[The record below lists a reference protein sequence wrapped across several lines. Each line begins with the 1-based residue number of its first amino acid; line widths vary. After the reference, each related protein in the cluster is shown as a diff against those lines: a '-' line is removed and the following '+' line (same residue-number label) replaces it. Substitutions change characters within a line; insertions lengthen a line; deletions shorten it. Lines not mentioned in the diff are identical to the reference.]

1 MGDKIFKDIIHPF
14 QKIIFVVSNKRM
26 NFKLFFTCL
35 SLIIFPALQAQTLHL
50 YGGSDR
56 DQYLGCLNCD
66 TFDKNS
72 IWNSFGEYGNILS
85 SKSIWNSYGNYGSSL
100 STYSPWSTYASYPPA
115 IMDQDGNF
123 LGYLTLNTYT
133 SERSELELAQ
143 ILCKYHDSIKKDLS
157 GWYDK
162 LFR

>member
-1 MGDKIFKDIIHPF
+1 MTCK
-14 QKIIFVVSNKRM
+14 Q
-26 NFKLFFTCL
+26 LFTLL
-35 SLIIFPALQAQTLHL
+35 SFLLCSVLYSQTLHL
-50 YGGSDR
+50 YGGSDK

-72 IWNSFGEYGNILS
+72 IWNSFGDYGNVLS
-85 SKSIWNSYGNYGSSL
+85 SKSIWNSSGNYGSSY

-115 IMDQDGNF
+115 ILDENGNF
-123 LGYLTLNTYT
+123 FGYMTLNTFA

>member
-1 MGDKIFKDIIHPF
+1 MTCKQLFTLLSF
-14 QKIIFVVSNKRM
+14 LFCFV
-26 NFKLFFTCL
+26 FY
-35 SLIIFPALQAQTLHL
+35 AQTLHL
-50 YGGSDR
+50 YGGSDK

-72 IWNSFGEYGNILS
+72 IWNSFGDYGNVLS
-85 SKSIWNSYGNYGSSL
+85 SKSIWNSSGNYGSSY
-100 STYSPWSTYASYPPA
+100 STYSPWSTYAAYPPA
-115 IMDQDGNF
+115 ILDENGNF
-123 LGYLTLNTYT
+123 FGYMTLNTFA